1 MNRLAIVEDIQQKV
15 ATIESQEILKELQEV
30 IDELLLSNQQ
40 STDELPLHVLN
51 SINISIKELEEGK
64 GIPHEEV
71 IQEIRTRFPEAK

>member
-40 STDELPLHVLN
+40 STEELPLHVLN

-71 IQEIRTRFPEAK
+71 IQEIRTRFSEAK